1 MKQLA
6 TLVLAASTAF
16 AQAPTLD
23 AQAAA
28 QATAQPV
35 APTPTLDRVALSADK
50 ELARSIDELN
60 ALRDCLCASTLPRHL
75 ATAWFEAKTGA
86 RKLERRR

>member
-1 MKQLA
+1 MQADQL
-6 TLVLAASTAF
+6 
-16 AQAPTLD
+16 
-23 AQAAA
+23 
-28 QATAQPV
+28 
-35 APTPTLDRVALSADK
+35 RKAL
-50 ELARSIDELN
+50 RELN